1 MRVVGIS
8 ISRFVSWIAAFN
20 CILLMCL
27 VAHVTLD
34 VVMRYVFNMPLHST
48 ILFVSVYYM
57 VAIAFLPLAVIE
69 EKNDHIAVELLTKR
83 FPDNIQKLLLVIST
97 ILTSIVTAL
106 VAARTGQEALTQYN
120 NGAFSMEAGRKVLI
134 WPSYFFLP
142 IGFAMISV
150 VAAWKAIAILTGK
163 KSGLSTLS
171 IEGSYI
177 PKDLTK

>member
-1 MRVVGIS
+1 MS
-8 ISRFVSWIAAFN
+8 ISRFVSWVTELN

-34 VVMRYVFNMPLHST
+34 VVMRYVFNMPIHST

-83 FPDNIQKLLLVIST
+83 FPNNIQKLLLVIST

-106 VAARTGQEALTQYN
+106 VAVRTGQEALTQYS

-142 IGFAMISV
+142 IGFSMISV

-163 KSGLSTLS
+163 KSGLSALS
-171 IEGSYI
+171 IEDPYI
-177 PKDLTK
+177 SRDLTK

>member
-1 MRVVGIS
+1 MSLTCPFIPLFFLCRFTIW
-8 ISRFVSWIAAFN
+8 SR
-20 CILLMCL
+20 
-27 VAHVTLD
+27 
-34 VVMRYVFNMPLHST
+34 
-48 ILFVSVYYM
+48 
-57 VAIAFLPLAVIE
+57 LPFCPCSDRR
-69 EKNDHIAVELLTKR
+69 KNDHIAVELLTKR